1 MKLNFK
7 STAFWLTVDAV
18 IIVAWKL
25 IFPDKIIDPASVMAI
40 VVSTVVISNTNGWQ
54 KKWLRSYSLPSWKPL
69 NIVALQE
76 LF

>member
-1 MKLNFK
+1 MKLNLK

-25 IFPDKIIDPASVMAI
+25 IFPDKFIDPASVMAI

-54 KKWLRSYSLPSWKPL
+54 KK
-69 NIVALQE
+69 
-76 LF
+76 